1 MRKES
6 GSTNLNTY
14 STGHLPA
21 KFQEQRKLL
30 LPYYKE
36 AKKNKKKTMWKAL
49 DGNYTLFIDIGFF
62 DLIRCFCNQIRCFC
76 NQIRSFCNQFCF
88 FFAINFVLQKL
99 LYIYLCIGSPNRVYI
114 YIYVIWGP
122 CIRSP

>member
-14 STGHLPA
+14 ITNHLPA

-36 AKKNKKKTMWKAL
+36 A
-49 DGNYTLFIDIGFF
+49 
-62 DLIRCFCNQIRCFC
+62 
-76 NQIRSFCNQFCF
+76 
-88 FFAINFVLQKL
+88 
-99 LYIYLCIGSPNRVYI
+99 
-114 YIYVIWGP
+114 
-122 CIRSP
+122 

>member
-14 STGHLPA
+14 ITDHLPA

-49 DGNYTLFIDIGFF
+49 DGSYTLFIDNKQVG
-62 DLIRCFCNQIRCFC
+62 LM
-76 NQIRSFCNQFCF
+76 S
-88 FFAINFVLQKL
+88 
-99 LYIYLCIGSPNRVYI
+99 
-114 YIYVIWGP
+114 
-122 CIRSP
+122 

>member
-14 STGHLPA
+14 ITDHLPA

-36 AKKNKKKTMWKAL
+36 AKKNKKKNMWKAI
-49 DGNYTLFIDIGFF
+49 DRNYTLFINKFSIDNYSFNY
-62 DLIRCFCNQIRCFC
+62 LLPTLPMCFAAFLT
-76 NQIRSFCNQFCF
+76 SFIF
-88 FFAINFVLQKL
+88 
-99 LYIYLCIGSPNRVYI
+99 
-114 YIYVIWGP
+114 
-122 CIRSP
+122 